1 MPDKDCQECRDKPV
15 QCAGCFDTIVKAWRD
30 ERERADVAEEA
41 VNTLRLSFDEAGEV
55 LVRFKARAEVA
66 EERADAAEGRVKVL
80 EDMLAGARMTIAGL
94 RAAAQ
99 GPELIAEAEAAY
111 KDGLSEGTDDDVLDH
126 AAEEPRP
133 PPIQPGAKC
142 SNGDE
147 FWCSLHCPLRHA
159 PKTDAIGGK
168 NCGGE
173 RPRCSEHCA
182 P

>member
-1 MPDKDCQECRDKPV
+1 MSEGWRGSYVEVDGLRVGPEMVRDY
-15 QCAGCFDTIVKAWRD
+15 QARIRELEQRLDT
-30 ERERADVAEEA
+30 ADEA

-66 EERADAAEGRVKVL
+66 EARADAAEVRVKVL
-80 EDMLAGARMTIAGL
+80 KDQLAGARMTIAEW

-99 GPELIAEAEAAY
+99 GPKLIAEAEAAY
-111 KDGLSEGTDDDVLDH
+111 KDGTSEGPDDDVLDH
-126 AAEEPRP
+126 AAEESH

-147 FWCSLHCPLRHA
+147 FWCSLHCPLANA
-159 PKTDAIGGK
+159 PDWPGGK
-168 NCGGE
+168 NCGDE

-182 P
+182 T